1 MNEVSAHN
9 GTWPLAQLLAHC
21 SGVKANAVPD
31 IPITGLTLDSRRVNR
46 GDLFVAVA
54 GTGGKHGLC
63 FAEMARKAGAAAI
76 VYEPV
81 VPIEVSIP
89 SYAISV
95 PNISAHLGRL
105 AHIFYGAPSAT
116 LNVIAVTGT
125 NGKTSIVQFLTQAQ
139 GLLGISAGSIGT
151 LGAGLG
157 SQLQLTGL
165 TTPDVIQVHAL
176 LAQLKAKGACTV
188 AMEVSSHALDQGR
201 VDAVQFDIAVFT
213 NLTQD
218 HLDYHHTM
226 AAYGAAKAKLFQTR
240 SLKTAIINL
249 DDQFGGELAA
259 NLAEISVIGHSSQG
273 HSQAIVRAENVVLDT
288 GGLHFDLWINNQFG
302 RVHSPLLGRF
312 NIDNLLAVAA
322 ILHVQ
327 LQTSGRIVELLS
339 QLKPIAG
346 RMNRLGGNDQ
356 PTVVIDYAHTP
367 DALKQALASLRAHL
381 QHGNKPSRLL
391 CVFGCGGERD
401 RDKRAQMAHIAQQ
414 QADSVFVTDDNPRHE
429 DGAGII
435 ADILAGFSDA
445 KSMMECGQLSVERE
459 RARAIAAAIHQAQV
473 GDIVLIAGKGH
484 ETYQDIA
491 GIKHPF
497 DDSVIATHA
506 LRRKANQ

>member
-1 MNEVSAHN
+1 MNMSK
-9 GTWPLAQLLAHC
+9 WSLAQLLASC
-21 SGVKANAVPD
+21 PAISTNNLPD
-31 IPITGLTLDSRRVNR
+31 ISITGLTLDSRRVKP

-54 GTGGKHGLC
+54 GTGGKHGLS
-63 FAEMARKAGAAAI
+63 FAEMARNAGAAAI

-81 VPIEVSIP
+81 VPMEVSIP

-95 PNISAHLGRL
+95 PNISACLGQL
-105 AHIFYGAPSAT
+105 AHVFYGEPSAT

-139 GLLGISAGSIGT
+139 VLLGSSAGSIGT

-157 SQLQLTGL
+157 SQLQPTGL

-201 VDAVQFDIAVFT
+201 VDGVQFDMAVFT

-226 AAYGAAKAKLFQTR
+226 AAYAAAKAKLFQTR
-240 SLKTAIINL
+240 GLKTAIINL
-249 DDQFGGELAA
+249 DDPFGGELAG
-259 NLAEISVIGHSSQG
+259 NLAEISIIGHSSQG
-273 HSQAIVRAENVVLDT
+273 HSQAIVRAENAVLDT
-288 GGLHFDLWINNQFG
+288 GGIHFDLWINHQCD

-312 NIDNLLAVAA
+312 NIDNLLAIAT
-322 ILHVQ
+322 ILHAQ
-327 LQTSGRIVELLS
+327 GQRRGRIAELLS

-381 QHGNKPSRLL
+381 QHGNKAPRLL

-401 RDKRAQMAHIAQQ
+401 RDKRAQMARIAQQ

-435 ADILAGFSDA
+435 ADILAGFSDP
-445 KSMMECGQLSVERE
+445 KSMMQCGQLSIERD
-459 RARAIAAAIHQAQV
+459 RARAITAAINQAQV

-484 ETYQDIA
+484 ETYQEIA

-497 DDSVIATHA
+497 DDSVVATDA
-506 LRRKANQ
+506 LKHKANK